1 MKVWIGVARSVV
13 SRGKGIRKNIVSA
26 PSHIAAK
33 KGNLW
38 SKIEGRLKSFRWKCM
53 SVYSKLFL
61 LKGHGTIMTWKLLE
75 LDDRY
80 ITDWQQGCSK
90 AVGLR
95 QVDTPLTFSF
105 YISLNQKTIRVPLA
119 KGTPVNHVDKRGGGR
134 GSPKCQ
140 RYYISLFSKLV
151 NEGEGVKKPRKS
163 VNVVYESIVDEI

>member
-1 MKVWIGVARSVV
+1 
-13 SRGKGIRKNIVSA
+13 
-26 PSHIAAK
+26 
-33 KGNLW
+33 
-38 SKIEGRLKSFRWKCM
+38 M

-119 KGTPVNHVDKRGGGR
+119 KGTSINHAVDKQGGR
-134 GSPKCQ
+134 
-140 RYYISLFSKLV
+140 INV
-151 NEGEGVKKPRKS
+151 N
-163 VNVVYESIVDEI
+163 DTT